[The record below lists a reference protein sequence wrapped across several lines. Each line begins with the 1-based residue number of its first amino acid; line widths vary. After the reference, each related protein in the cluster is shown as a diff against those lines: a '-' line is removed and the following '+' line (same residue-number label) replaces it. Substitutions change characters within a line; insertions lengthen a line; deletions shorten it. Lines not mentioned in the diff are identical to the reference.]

1 MDIKAISFDLDG
13 PLVYMSISVEQYLS
27 NIYEKLGFHFGLE
40 QVSAVYKEVHRWWK
54 ERFLSGQPRT
64 HEAWIE
70 YNCRLLEGL
79 GAKGD
84 LQGLSERV
92 LPFWEN
98 YPESGNEKLYPEV
111 KGVLRKLREK
121 EISLAIVSQRPLPFS
136 LKSLRKH
143 GIKEYFKCM
152 VSPEIA
158 KAPKGKLSPE
168 MWQFALR
175 KLGVAPA
182 EVLHVDDNHEWISGA
197 KQAGI
202 QPVLIYRKG
211 TQSSTFDCVV
221 IHDLTEIFE
230 LL

>member
-13 PLVYMSISVEQYLS
+13 TLVYMSISIEQYLS

-70 YNCRLLEGL
+70 YNCRLFEGL

-84 LQGLSERV
+84 LQRLSERV
-92 LPFWEN
+92 LARARD
-98 YPESGNEKLYPEV
+98 PESGNEKLYPEV
-111 KGVLRKLREK
+111 KGVLRELREK
-121 EISLAIVSQRPLPFS
+121 EISLAIVSHRPLPFS
-136 LKSLRKH
+136 LRSLRRH
-143 GIKEYFKCM
+143 GIEEYFQCM

-175 KLGVAPA
+175 KLGFAPA
-182 EVLHVDDNHEWISGA
+182 EILHVDDNHEWISGA

-202 QPVLIYRKG
+202 QPVLIDRKG
-211 TQSSTFDCVV
+211 IQSSTFDCVV